1 MAYLASKVKAY
12 LISKGKTEVEVKE
25 LLGSQTSIIL
35 EADSSGESIKAW
47 DVTGITKPTDSELTA
62 ANTEAEKLE
71 ELHKIRKKRRV
82 EYPSLKEQLDL
93 LYKDL
98 VAGKVDATGEW
109 AKVVKKVKDDNPKP

>member
-1 MAYLASKVKAY
+1 MAYLSSKVKAY
-12 LISKGKTEVEVKE
+12 LISKGKTELEVKE

-71 ELHKIRKKRRV
+71 ELHKIRKKRRS
-82 EYPSLKEQLDL
+82 EYPSLKEQFDL

-109 AKVVKKVKDDNPKP
+109 AKTIKKVKDDNPKS

>member
-1 MAYLASKVKAY
+1 MACLSSKVKAY
-12 LISKGKTEVEVKE
+12 LISKGKTELEVKE

-35 EADSSGESIKAW
+35 EADSSGESIKTW
-47 DVTGITKPTDSELTA
+47 DVSGITKPTDSELTA

-82 EYPSLKEQLDL
+82 EYPSIKEQLDL

-109 AKVVKKVKDDNPKP
+109 AKTIKKVKADNPKS

>member
-1 MAYLASKVKAY
+1 MAYLSSKVKAY
-12 LISKGKTEVEVKE
+12 LISKGKTELEVKE

-109 AKVVKKVKDDNPKP
+109 AKTIKKVKDDNPKS